1 MTTVAGIDV
10 SKKTLDICVLLEDGK
25 KREFQVSNN
34 EEGFAQLLVKARKCG
49 GEHLHF
55 CMEPSGVY
63 HVGIAYH
70 LVEQGCTVSL
80 ENPRRIKYHGIS
92 IGALQKTDR
101 ADARIIAS
109 YCAKNCPKPWAPASP
124 EIRDLMLI
132 DRRLC
137 DVLQMVTQ
145 ETNRL
150 ESGRLPDVVRESI
163 EQIVRCL
170 KEEEKSLRKQL
181 VAIVESSDELTRKYN
196 LLCTIPGIGERAAI
210 GFLAEVGDLS
220 SYVSAESLAASFGLN
235 PRIRRSGTS
244 VHGQTRISKMGNAH
258 ARSRFYMPA
267 LVAIIHNPLIKAF
280 YERLVQ
286 RGKNKKCALVACCR
300 KLVMIAYG
308 VLKSGKPFRCE
319 VSPLT
324 I

>member
-1 MTTVAGIDV
+1 MTVSVGVDV
-10 SKKTLDICVLLEDGK
+10 SKKTLDVCVLVPHGK
-25 KREFQVSNN
+25 PKEFQVQNN
-34 EEGFAQLLVKARKCG
+34 EEGFNSLLGKARKHG
-49 GEHLHF
+49 GEMLHF
-55 CMEPSGVY
+55 CFEPSGVY
-63 HVGIAYH
+63 HLDLAYF

-92 IGALQKTDR
+92 IGAMQKTDR

-109 YCAKNCPKPWAPASP
+109 YCAKNCPKPWTPASP

-137 DVLQMVTQ
+137 DVLRMITQ

-150 ESGRLPDVVRESI
+150 ESGRLPDAIRESI
-163 EQIVRCL
+163 EHVVQCL
-170 KEEEKSLRKQL
+170 KAEESSLKKQL
-181 VAIVESSDELTRKYN
+181 LAIVESSEELTKKYT
-196 LLCTIPGIGERAAI
+196 LLRTIPGIGERAAV

-220 SYVSAESLAASFGLN
+220 AYASAESLAASFGLN

-244 VHGQTRISKMGNAH
+244 VHGQTRISKLGNAH

-267 LVAIIHNPLIKAF
+267 LVAIVHNPLIKAF

-286 RGKNKKCALVACCR
+286 RGKNKKGALVACCR

-308 VLKSGKPFRCE
+308 VLKSGKPFNFE
-319 VSPLT
+319 VQPLT